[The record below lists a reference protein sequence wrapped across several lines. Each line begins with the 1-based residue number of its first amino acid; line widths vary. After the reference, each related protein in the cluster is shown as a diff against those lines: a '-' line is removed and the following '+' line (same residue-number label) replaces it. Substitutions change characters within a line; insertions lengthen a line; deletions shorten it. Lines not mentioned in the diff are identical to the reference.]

1 MSGGPGYAV
10 DVEGMAAVEP
20 QGKYLV
26 YVGEHGMILSSR
38 WLRELVFRAGY
49 KMINLRLWSGREIFL
64 LYKCQLFFGNVGF
77 CAIR

>member
-38 WLRELVFRAGY
+38 WL
-49 KMINLRLWSGREIFL
+49 W
-64 LYKCQLFFGNVGF
+64 
-77 CAIR
+77 